1 MRRVRRRTT
10 LRRSRAD
17 AALCVFGA
25 PGAQP
30 DHAARALRT
39 ARALHTELVGLA
51 DRHPGLD
58 AGIGVA
64 SGEAVAGIV
73 GAEERYEY
81 TVIGDPVNVAAR
93 LTEVA
98 KTRPGRVLANE
109 HAVRVAGEEA
119 AAWNAVGE
127 VELRV
132 ELPHPSLGA
141 DRRVLSRAGLRFLK
155 ASRLHSTARS
165 RSISPSSSGN
175 AVHSTRGGRRGG
187 GACPP
192 LLPAIAAGEGVA
204 GDALVPPDED
214 VSVDTAPAEPEA
226 RCQGK
231 RVRVVRVRGVA
242 VGRVRIARSH
252 SRSGEE
258 GGRLEGQAPS
268 GKGWSGERDEHE
280 RPEADHEGL
289 HRPASNT
296 EARRQL
302 LSGPANFR

>member
-1 MRRVRRRTT
+1 MRRVRRRAT

-39 ARALHTELVGLA
+39 APALHPELVGLA
-51 DRHPGLD
+51 DRHPRLD
-58 AGIGVA
+58 ARVGVA

-81 TVIGDPVNVAAR
+81 TVIDPVNVAAR

-141 DRRVLSRAGLRFLK
+141 DRRVL
-155 ASRLHSTARS
+155 
-165 RSISPSSSGN
+165 
-175 AVHSTRGGRRGG
+175 
-187 GACPP
+187 
-192 LLPAIAAGEGVA
+192 
-204 GDALVPPDED
+204 
-214 VSVDTAPAEPEA
+214 
-226 RCQGK
+226 
-231 RVRVVRVRGVA
+231 
-242 VGRVRIARSH
+242 
-252 SRSGEE
+252 
-258 GGRLEGQAPS
+258 
-268 GKGWSGERDEHE
+268 
-280 RPEADHEGL
+280 
-289 HRPASNT
+289 
-296 EARRQL
+296 
-302 LSGPANFR
+302 